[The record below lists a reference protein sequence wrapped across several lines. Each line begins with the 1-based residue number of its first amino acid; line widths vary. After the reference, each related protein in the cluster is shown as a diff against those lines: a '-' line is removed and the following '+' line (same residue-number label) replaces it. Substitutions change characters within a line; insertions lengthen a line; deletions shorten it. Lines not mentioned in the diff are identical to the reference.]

1 MLTLINNYNAPHHW
15 DALASMH
22 QLRRTVFRERLAWDV
37 SVINGLEIDQFD
49 LPSAHYL
56 VHQDEAGRVTA
67 CTRLLPTLGPYL
79 LADVFPELVD
89 GALPRDTKIWESTR
103 FCADH
108 EAAPANIAA
117 ILMAGMLEFGL
128 MNGLRAFVS
137 VSDIRME
144 PIMRRA
150 GWAPTRLGGVIE
162 TGTDRAA
169 AEYLPVASDILAHVA
184 VKAGIQGAIISNLHE
199 FNKTKVAA

>member
-1 MLTLINNYNAPHHW
+1 MLTLINYNNAPHHW

-22 QLRRTVFRERLAWDV
+22 QLRRSVFQERLAWDV

-56 VHQDEAGRVTA
+56 VHRDDAGRVTA

-79 LADVFPELVD
+79 LADVFPGLVD
-89 GALPRDTKIWESTR
+89 GTMPRDPMIWESTR
-103 FCADH
+103 FCADQD
-108 EAAPANIAA
+108 AAPDNIAA

-128 MNGLRAFVS
+128 STGLRAFVS

-150 GWAPTRLGGVIE
+150 GWTPTRLGGVIE

-169 AEYLPVASDILAHVA
+169 AEYLPVERSILARVA
-184 VKAGIQGAIISNLHE
+184 AKAGIHGSIISNLDDISQA
-199 FNKTKVAA
+199 KVAA